1 MERLDTYTK
10 KERNRYLLGLSGQ
23 NIIYGVISSSLAYF
37 LQFTILIP
45 AIWVGIIL
53 SVSRIFDAVKDPFIG
68 AMISRGKRQ
77 FKDYLVVLPIP
88 TAILTALCFTNE
100 VYSSSNST
108 IKNFLIIASA
118 FAVYIIWEIV
128 YTLGDIPITGF
139 PALLTKDEKDRT
151 RLLSLRPIGTMASSV
166 SALAVQPIAFALSA
180 AFGGSAV
187 NERNAF
193 LVTVAIFS
201 VIGGA
206 MFQFTAIGSRERVKS
221 QSDREANQFKYF
233 FTNPILKRITVSGV
247 LGSLKSMTG
256 VILTPLVTYYFA
268 SKDPALSLF
277 YTFLWGAGSF
287 VGLLVSMLFVPKLT
301 AKYSNEKVFVWVNL
315 LNIVPNVLLFLLYL
329 SFPKNMADTAQ
340 VITMFLLTLV
350 IGSCTSVA
358 STVQMLIISD
368 AVELEHKISGN
379 RPTALFFSVQTFII
393 KIGAGLSSLAAS
405 AGYAIIHFSSA
416 EVAALNEYIAN
427 GGIPRLDDEYSLLMT
442 ALFFLFTIPVAISS
456 FLSALPFLRKGD

>member
-1 MERLDTYTK
+1 MEKLDTYTK
-10 KERNRYLLGLSGQ
+10 KERNRYLIGLSGQ

-45 AIWVGIIL
+45 AIWVGIVL

-68 AMISRGKRQ
+68 AMISRGKRK
-77 FKDYLVVLPIP
+77 FKDYLIALPIP

-100 VYSSSNST
+100 VYSASSGAA
-108 IKNFLIIASA
+108 KNFIIIGGA
-118 FAVYIIWEIV
+118 FAVYILWEIV

-151 RLLSLRPIGTMASSV
+151 RLLSLRPIGAMASSV

-180 AFGGSAV
+180 ALGGSV
-187 NERNAF
+187 TNERNAF
-193 LVTVAIFS
+193 LITVAVFS
-201 VIGGA
+201 VIGGV
-206 MFQFTAIGSRERVKS
+206 MFQFTAIGARERVSAKS
-221 QSDREANQFKYF
+221 DDNANQFRYF
-233 FTNPILKRITVSGV
+233 LSNPILRNITISGI

-268 SKDPALSLF
+268 SKDPAFSLF

-287 VGLLVSMLFVPKLT
+287 VGMIVSMLFVPRLT
-301 AKYSNEKVFVWVNL
+301 ARYSNEKVFVWVNL
-315 LNIVPNVLLFLLYL
+315 FNIIPNVLLFLLYL

-340 VITMFLLTLV
+340 VIVMFLLTLL
-350 IGSCTSVA
+350 IGSCTSVS
-358 STVQMLIISD
+358 STIQTLIISD
-368 AVELEHKISGN
+368 AVELEDKLSGN

-405 AGYAIIHFSSA
+405 AGYAIIHFSSS
-416 EVAALNEYIAN
+416 EVAALNEYVAN
-427 GGIPRLDDEYSLLMT
+427 GGIPRLDDKYSLLMT
-442 ALFFLFTIPVAISS
+442 TLFFLFTIPVAISS
-456 FLSALPFLRKGD
+456 FLSAVPFLKKRN

>member
-1 MERLDTYTK
+1 MEKPVTYTK
-10 KERNRYLLGLSGQ
+10 KEQTRYLIGLSGQ
-23 NIIYGVISSSLAYF
+23 NILYGVISSSLAYF

-53 SVSRIFDAVKDPFIG
+53 SVSRIFDAIKDPVMG

-77 FKDYLVVLPIP
+77 FKDYLTVLPIP
-88 TAILTALCFTNE
+88 TAILTSLCFTNE
-100 VYSSSNST
+100 VYSASNGAA
-108 IKNFLIIASA
+108 KNFLIIASA
-118 FAVYIIWEIV
+118 FVVYIVWEIV

-139 PALLTKDEKDRT
+139 PALLTKSEKDRT
-151 RLLSLRPIGTMASSV
+151 KLLSLRPIGAMASSV

-180 AFGGSAV
+180 ALGGSAT

-193 LVTVAIFS
+193 LITVAAFS
-201 VIGGA
+201 VIGGI
-206 MFQFTAIGSRERVKS
+206 MFQFTAIGARERVSAKS
-221 QSDREANQFKYF
+221 DGNANQFRYF
-233 FTNPILKRITVSGV
+233 LTNPILRNITISGI

-287 VGLLVSMLFVPKLT
+287 VGMIVSMMFVPRLT

-329 SFPKNMADTAQ
+329 SFPKNMADTGQ
-340 VITMFLLTLV
+340 VIAMFVLTLL
-350 IGSCTSVA
+350 IGSCTSV
-358 STVQMLIISD
+358 STTVQTLIISD
-368 AVELEHKISGN
+368 AVELEEKLSGN

-416 EVAALNEYIAN
+416 EVAALNEYVAS
-427 GGIPRLDDEYSLLMT
+427 GGIPRLDDKYSLLMT
-442 ALFFLFTIPVAISS
+442 TLFFLFTIPVAISS
-456 FLSALPFLRKGD
+456 FLSAVPFLKKRN